1 MTNTQFWKYV
11 MPIGLEPETNMG
23 KAGMTKWNRDQQ
35 MNTIAC
41 QTQAKI
47 QKKIHMLE
55 KTY

>member
-1 MTNTQFWKYV
+1 